1 MTIKVIYD
9 KIMEMLNNLTIVDN
23 ESLKKQGKQTKK
35 KENENFY
42 NSCSIIVKDGVND
55 KCVNIKLFNNGKI
68 TMTGS
73 KKESAGYNACCILLN
88 ELKKINQNIF
98 PFPLDVTEVDA
109 CKLVAKDIIKQ
120 FNNIDIC
127 VFGTGMHDPKSE
139 KKFNLDKI
147 REIMEVNYF
156 GTMNSINSI
165 YDYFSEKKNGQISII
180 SSVAGYR
187 GLPAAGAYCASKSAL
202 TSFAESLNFDMRMK
216 NVRVSL
222 ISPGFIKT
230 PMTDQ
235 NDFPMPMIKT
245 PEFAADEIYKGLV
258 IKKSFE
264 IHFPKAFT
272 YFLKFLQMLPSSLY
286 FKLVA
291 RGMKKIDY

>member
-1 MTIKVIYD
+1 MEDKKVIW
-9 KIMEMLNNLTIVDN
+9 ITGASSGI
-23 ESLKKQGKQTKK
+23 GKALAIKFA
-35 KENENFY
+35 ENGWMVAASARREN
-42 NSCSIIVKDGVND
+42 
-55 KCVNIKLFNNGKI
+55 
-68 TMTGS
+68 
-73 KKESAGYNACCILLN
+73 LLN

-98 PFPLDVTEVDA
+98 PFPLDVTKVDS

-120 FNNIDIC
+120 LNSIDIC

-245 PEFAADEIYKGLV
+245 PEFAAEQIYIGL
-258 IKKSFE
+258 IKKNGFE
-264 IHFPKAFT
+264 VHFPKTFT
-272 YFLKFLQMLPSSLY
+272 YLMKIIKILPNWLY
-286 FKLVA
+286 FGVINFGNKY
-291 RGMKKIDY
+291 MKRDV

>member
-1 MTIKVIYD
+1 MT
-9 KIMEMLNNLTIVDN
+9 E
-23 ESLKKQGKQTKK
+23 
-35 KENENFY
+35 
-42 NSCSIIVKDGVND
+42 
-55 KCVNIKLFNNGKI
+55 
-68 TMTGS
+68 
-73 KKESAGYNACCILLN
+73 
-88 ELKKINQNIF
+88 KKIIWITGASSGIGKALAIKFAEKGWTVAASARRENLLEDLNKFNPNIYS
-98 PFPLDVTEVDA
+98 FPLDVTEIEN
-109 CKLVAKDIIKQ
+109 CKLIANKIIEK
-120 FNNIDIC
+120 FGGIDIC

-139 KKFNLDKI
+139 KRFDLNKI

-165 YDYFSEKKNGQISII
+165 YEYFSEKKNGQISII

-187 GLPAAGAYCASKSAL
+187 GLPAAGAYCASKAAL
-202 TSFAESLNFDMRMK
+202 TSYAESLNFDMKMK

-245 PEFAADEIYKGLV
+245 PEFAANEIFKGLTE
-258 IKKSFE
+258 KKSFE

-272 YFLKFLQMLPSSLY
+272 YFLKFLQILPSSIY
-286 FKLVA
+286 FKLVSK
-291 RGMKKIDY
+291 GMKKIDY